1 MIKKRDFIC
10 KSFFITAA
18 LSAFLFGTSCTR
30 DNERVVKIG
39 LLHSTTGS
47 MAFSETSV
55 LNAELMAIQ
64 EINEAGGVL
73 GCQIE
78 AIQENGDRLLDF

>member
-10 KSFFITAA
+10 KSFLIAAAITVS
-18 LSAFLFGTSCTR
+18 LLGTSCKT

-55 LNAELMAIQ
+55 LNAELMAIE
-64 EINEAGGVL
+64 EINAAGGFCRQ
-73 GCQIE
+73 GT
-78 AIQENGDRLLDF
+78 